1 MDEAMDAASRCD
13 TVLVAGTSL
22 AVLTGLWI
30 VRQALANGAELVVIN
45 RGPTAV
51 DDLAGVRVQ
60 DGTSEVLTPLAEAL
74 KA

>member
-1 MDEAMDAASRCD
+1 M
-13 TVLVAGTSL
+13 
-22 AVLTGLWI
+22 
-30 VRQALANGAELVVIN
+30 RQALANGAELVVIN